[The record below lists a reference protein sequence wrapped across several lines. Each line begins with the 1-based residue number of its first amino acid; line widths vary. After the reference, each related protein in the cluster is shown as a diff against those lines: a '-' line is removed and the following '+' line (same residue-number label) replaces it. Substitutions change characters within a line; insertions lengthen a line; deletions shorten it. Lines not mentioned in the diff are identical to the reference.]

1 MYLYS
6 LISNYET
13 SNKYTK
19 HLNICAHL
27 FNMVATIIRVRGL
40 IILSVVLGESHWVS
54 AFRFIWSRW
63 RPFQIGATPHPRTDT
78 LAMGINYVSIARHYY
93 EHNSNGQCWCHHCS
107 SLLYS
112 LIATGV
118 ADVSFHPSLLI
129 SQTVDIKV
137 VYCYYD
143 AGSL

>member
-93 EHNSNGQCWCHHCS
+93 EHNSNGQC
-107 SLLYS
+107 
-112 LIATGV
+112 
-118 ADVSFHPSLLI
+118 
-129 SQTVDIKV
+129 
-137 VYCYYD
+137 
-143 AGSL
+143 